1 MGLNTKSLIM
11 ATARGGLAV
20 AIGIFCPLLLRAQ
33 TKQLNF
39 EVDPSWPKPLP
50 NLWITGEIGG
60 VCVDAHDHVFILN
73 RRNLT
78 DSELDAGYN
87 APPVIEFDPAGNVVN
102 SWGDPDVLGA
112 GSGCFIDKE
121 NNVWLAFNQDGIVQK
136 WTHDGSKLL
145 LQIGEKGP
153 VDSTEGT
160 IMGKSGGGMPLY
172 SSHTRLF
179 RPSGLAV
186 DPSSGDIYISDG
198 EEPGNDRVAVFDS
211 KGHFVRQWGLR
222 RTEAEVGD
230 SHASMKTVDCVA
242 IGNDGLVYACDG
254 RGDRIQVFDKIG
266 NFKRNILVPYEQ
278 RSQYQPGIGHVPR
291 ASGTAVGVAFS
302 PDRAQRL
309 MYIINEDNEQVHV
322 LDHGGGQF
330 LGSFGRVGH
339 QVSEFTHAH
348 YLAVDSKGNIYV
360 GEVEWGRRVQKF
372 TIVGSQ

>member
-1 MGLNTKSLIM
+1 MGLNTKCLIM
-11 ATARGGLAV
+11 AGARVGLAV
-20 AIGIFCPLLLRAQ
+20 ALWIFCPLLLKSQ
-33 TKQLNF
+33 VKPPKF
-39 EVDPSWPKPLP
+39 EVDPYWPKPLP

-87 APPVIEFDPAGNVVN
+87 APPVIEFDPAGNVIN
-102 SWGDPDVLGA
+102 SWGDPNVFGT
-112 GSGCFIDKE
+112 GSGCFVDNE

-145 LQIGEKGP
+145 LQIGEKGL

-160 IMGKSGGGMPLY
+160 IRGQSDGGMPLN

-186 DPSSGDIYISDG
+186 DTSSGDIYISDG
-198 EEPGNDRVAVFDS
+198 EEPGTHRVAVFDR
-211 KGHFVRQWGLR
+211 KGNFVRQWGLQ

-230 SHASMKTVDCVA
+230 ARASVKIVDCVA
-242 IGNDGLVYACDG
+242 IGNDGLVYACDE
-254 RGDRIQVFDKIG
+254 RGDRIQIFDKMG
-266 NFKRNILVPYEQ
+266 NFKKTILVPYEQ
-278 RSQYQPGIGHVPR
+278 RSQYQPGIGHMPR
-291 ASGTAVGVAFS
+291 TSGTAVGAAFS

-309 MYIINEDNEQVHV
+309 MYIINEDNEQVHI
-322 LDHGGGQF
+322 LDHAVGQF

-339 QVSEFTHAH
+339 QVGEFTHAH
-348 YLAVDSKGNIYV
+348 YLAVDSKGDIYV
-360 GEVEWGRRVQKF
+360 GEVEWGRRIQKF
-372 TIVGSQ
+372 TIVGSH